1 MKKSKQ
7 KLLFDVNQV
16 NILNNHNMEENK
28 NGGQIRKVVVVGAGA
43 VGATYCYALAQSGLA
58 DEIVI
63 LDRNEDLVLGQVLDL
78 VHGQAFFPTV
88 IIRAGSVSDYA
99 DAQLIVITAGSAQRP
114 GETRLQLLKKN
125 ADIVGGIAEDV
136 AMHGSPGVMLIVS
149 NPVDV
154 MTYIAL
160 KRSGW
165 ERGRVIGSGTVLD
178 SARFRYLLSNHC
190 GVDVH
195 NVHAYILG
203 EHGDSEFAAWSM
215 TNVAGMV
222 IDNYC
227 PVCNKCTDWKAEQQE
242 IEKQVRESAYHIINA
257 KGSTHFAVGLALV
270 RITAAILRKQ
280 SSVMTVS
287 VLVDGEFGLKDVCLS
302 VPSIVSDKGVVKI
315 INSPLSPGEMESLK
329 RSAGILS
336 EAIRSLD

>member
-28 NGGQIRKVVVVGAGA
+28 NGGQIRKVVVVGAGT

-125 ADIVGGIAEDV
+125 ADIVGGIAEDF
-136 AMHGSPGVMLIVS
+136 AMHGSPG
-149 NPVDV
+149 V